1 MIRSEYAANVLL
13 AQVPTTNIT
22 WTQPSR
28 CVRPRK
34 SWLARLIA
42 KVVSHG

>member
-1 MIRSEYAANVLL
+1 MIRSEFTANILL
-13 AQVPTTNIT
+13 AQTTPTNT

-34 SWLARLIA
+34 SWIARLIA
-42 KVVSHG
+42 KVVCHG